1 MSLKTKI
8 AGKKRKLLSF
18 VMALVC
24 AISACIPV
32 SYATEEDK
40 SLDELNQRYEEL
52 EKDIQENQEKLE
64 DVEQDIKTNE
74 QKLDDLNGQI
84 DKIEEQLDL
93 LNESIDILNG
103 DIDDLQGNI
112 DLTTEDINEINA
124 QIASLEAQQAATET
138 LMEETKELLL
148 ARIRENYMSG
158 GSGST
163 LELLLTSDDI
173 SSFFARK
180 ELVTRVSE
188 NDNEL
193 IAELS
198 EKLIKLEELKKQ
210 SEEQKAQLEAKKTE
224 LDTQMTSLNAK
235 QNDLQSSKDAQ
246 QNKKNSATSKKN
258 EVKYL
263 LEDLDK
269 DSEEY
274 KAAIK
279 RQEKERAALEAEIEE
294 VIKAQGSTEND
305 VPDEEYNNDGEMMW
319 PVKGKT
325 TVTAGYPS
333 YSDGSP
339 HWGIDICVVGA
350 TGGTRDENGKSY
362 SYGQPYYAA
371 QGGEVIHA
379 YNDGNWNSGFGNYCI
394 IDHGD
399 GKHTLYAHSK
409 RLLVKKGDIVQK
421 GQQIGEIGD
430 TGNTTGPHLH
440 FEVRIKKA
448 DGSVSRVN
456 PLNYVSKP

>member
-1 MSLKTKI
+1 MTKRI
-8 AGKKRKLLSF
+8 SKKKRLLSF
-18 VMALVC
+18 AMALVC
-24 AISACIPV
+24 VISACIPV
-32 SYATEEDK
+32 SYAVEDQK
-40 SLDELNQRYEEL
+40 SLEELNNRYEEI
-52 EKDIQENQEKLE
+52 EKDIQENQQKL
-64 DVEQDIKTNE
+64 DAVEQNIKTNE
-74 QKLDDLNGQI
+74 QKLNDLNNQI
-84 DKIEEQLDL
+84 DSIEEQIDL
-93 LNESIDILNG
+93 LDESIDILNG
-103 DIDDLQGNI
+103 DIKKLQKNI
-112 DLTTEDINEINA
+112 NVTNDDINEINI
-124 QIASLEAQQAATET
+124 QISQLEAQQASTTA
-138 LMEETKELLL
+138 LMEETKEILL

-163 LELLLTSDDI
+163 LELLFESDDI
-173 SSFFARK
+173 SSFFTRK

-188 NDNEL
+188 KDNEL
-193 IAELS
+193 IEELS
-198 EKLIKLEELKKQ
+198 EKLVELAELQAK
-210 SEEQKAQLEAKKTE
+210 SEEQKVQLEAKKSE
-224 LDTQMTSLNAK
+224 LDTQMSSLTDK
-235 QNDLQSSKDAQ
+235 QDNLQSNMDAQ
-246 QNKKNSATSKKN
+246 KTKKNSVTGKKN

-263 LEDLDK
+263 LDDLDK
-269 DSEEY
+269 DSDEY

-279 RQEKERAALEAEIEE
+279 RQEAERAALEAEIEA
-294 VIKAQGSTEND
+294 VIKSQGSSEND
-305 VPDEEYNNDGEMMW
+305 VPDETYNNDGEMMW

-325 TVTAGYPS
+325 TVTAGYPA

-339 HWGIDICVVGA
+339 HWGIDICVIGA

-371 QGGEVIHA
+371 QGGEVILA

-409 RLLVKKGDIVQK
+409 RLLVSKGDIVKK

>member
-1 MSLKTKI
+1 MTKRI
-8 AGKKRKLLSF
+8 NKKNKLLCF

-24 AISACIPV
+24 VISACIPV
-32 SYATEEDK
+32 SFAVEEEK
-40 SLDELNQRYEEL
+40 SLEELNQRYEEI
-52 EKDIQENQEKLE
+52 EKDIQENQEKLDE
-64 DVEQDIKTNE
+64 VEEDIKTNE
-74 QKLDDLNGQI
+74 QKLSDLNSQI
-84 DKIEEQLDL
+84 DSIEEQIDL
-93 LNESIDILNG
+93 LDESIGILNG
-103 DIDDLQGNI
+103 DIDELQGNI
-112 DLTTEDINEINA
+112 DVTTEDINAINA
-124 QIASLEAQQAATET
+124 RIAELESQQAATET

-188 NDNEL
+188 NDKEL
-193 IAELS
+193 ITELS
-198 EKLIKLEELKKQ
+198 EKLVELEELHKQ
-210 SEEQKAQLEAKKTE
+210 SEEQKTQLEAKKKE
-224 LDTQMTSLNAK
+224 LDGQMTSLTNK
-235 QNDLQSSKDAQ
+235 QDDLQSSMDAQ
-246 QNKKNSATSKKN
+246 KEKKSSATSKKN

-269 DSEEY
+269 DSDEY

-279 RQEKERAALEAEIEE
+279 RQEAERAALEAEIEE
-294 VIKAQGSTEND
+294 AIKSQGSTEND
-305 VPDEEYNNDGEMMW
+305 VPDEVYNNDGEMMW

-350 TGGTRDENGKSY
+350 TGGTRDESGKSY

-371 QGGEVIHA
+371 QGGEVILA
-379 YNDGNWNSGFGNYCI
+379 KNDGNWNSGFGNYCI

-409 RLLVKKGDIVQK
+409 RLLVSEGDIVQK

-448 DGSVSRVN
+448 DGSVNRVN

>member
-1 MSLKTKI
+1 MSLKTKRTTQ
-8 AGKKRKLLSF
+8 KRKLMSF
-18 VMALVC
+18 IMALVC
-24 AISACIPV
+24 AVSACIPV
-32 SYATEEDK
+32 SFAVEEEK
-40 SLDELNQRYEEL
+40 SLEELNQRYEEI
-52 EKDIQENQEKLE
+52 EKDIQENQEKLDE
-64 DVEQDIKTNE
+64 VEQDIKTNE
-74 QKLDDLNGQI
+74 QKLSELNDQI
-84 DKIEEQLDL
+84 DSIEEQIDL
-93 LNESIDILNG
+93 LDESIDILNG
-103 DIDDLQGNI
+103 DIDDLQGDI
-112 DLTTEDINEINA
+112 DVTTEDINEINA
-124 QIASLEAQQAATET
+124 RIAELEAQQAATET

-163 LELLLTSDDI
+163 IELLLTSDDI

-188 NDNEL
+188 NDKEL
-193 IAELS
+193 ITELS
-198 EKLIKLEELKKQ
+198 EKLIELEELQKQ
-210 SEEQKAQLEAKKTE
+210 SEEQKTQLEAKKSE
-224 LDTQMTSLNAK
+224 LDTQMNSLTDK
-235 QNDLQSSKDAQ
+235 QDDLQSSMDAQ
-246 QNKKNSATSKKN
+246 KDKKSSATSKKN

-269 DSEEY
+269 DSDEY

-279 RQEKERAALEAEIEE
+279 RQEAERAALEAEIEE
-294 VIKAQGSTEND
+294 AIKSQGSTEND

-333 YSDGSP
+333 YSDGTP

-362 SYGQPYYAA
+362 SYGEPYYAA
-371 QGGEVIHA
+371 QGGEVILA
-379 YNDGNWNSGFGNYCI
+379 KNDGNWNSGFGNYCI

-409 RLLVKKGDIVQK
+409 RLLVSEGDIVQK

-440 FEVRIKKA
+440 FEVRIKKS